1 MIRQTCVAGLFYE
14 SDESLLTRN
23 IESMIDSINDE
34 SISDEAT
41 IKSIVVPHAGYVYS
55 GRTAC
60 YAFNEL
66 TKDDLPETFVIIGPN
81 HTGIGDRLSLST
93 SKKWNTPLGD
103 IDVDVEFINKLN
115 EVDLNC
121 TLDESAH
128 IREHSIE
135 VELPFLQYIAG
146 KKNTDFKIVPIIIKY
161 QHPQLCKDLARSIH
175 EASKQL
181 DRKIIIIASTD
192 LTHYEDADTA
202 KFYDS
207 KVMKAIEN
215 MDSDDLFK
223 QIVEYDITMCGYGP
237 TITAMEYSKLIGAKN
252 SYILKYSN
260 SGDVSGD
267 YDSVVGYT
275 SAMIR

>member
-14 SDESLLTRN
+14 SDEELLKHN
-23 IESMIDSINDE
+23 IDLLFNSIKDVDIIDENS
-34 SISDEAT
+34 

-55 GRTAC
+55 GKTAS

-66 TKDDLPETFVIIGPN
+66 FKDNLPDTFVIIGPN
-81 HTGIGDRLSLST
+81 HTGIGKMLSLTASE
-93 SKKWNTPLGD
+93 KWNTPLGD

-115 EVDLNC
+115 EVDPNSII
-121 TLDESAH
+121 DESAH

-135 VELPFLQYIAG
+135 VELPFLQYIAS
-146 KKNTDFKIVPIIIKY
+146 KKNVDFKIVPIIIKY
-161 QHPQLCKDLARSIH
+161 QHPKICKQLAKSIH
-175 EASKQL
+175 EVSKEL
-181 DRKIIIIASTD
+181 NRNIKIIASTD

-202 KFYDS
+202 KFFDT
-207 KVMKAIEN
+207 KVMTAIDN

-237 TITAMEYSKLIGAKN
+237 TITAIEYSKLSNAKN
-252 SYILKYSN
+252 SYILNYSN

-267 YDSVVGYT
+267 YESVVGYT
-275 SAMIR
+275 SAMIK